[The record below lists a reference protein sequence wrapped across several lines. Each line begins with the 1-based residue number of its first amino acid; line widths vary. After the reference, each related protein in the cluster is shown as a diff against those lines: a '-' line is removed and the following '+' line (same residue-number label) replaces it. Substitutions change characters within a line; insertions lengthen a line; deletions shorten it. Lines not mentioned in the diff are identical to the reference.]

1 MLYTKQIPEHAQIPS
16 DIKILN
22 QFDETSVV
30 GKEFCIIVAEL
41 TPEQLEIIKKLD
53 KFPIFNSDVD
63 AFESALDTSIW
74 GFLQA
79 PESLEISG
87 LGDTSVMSH
96 DEIDSRLMCCSYIE
110 HVNSL
115 RDNGKLDDTIANLL
129 IAKRLDI
136 LAIETKAL
144 NKENT

>member
-1 MLYTKQIPEHAQIPS
+1 MLYTKHIPEYAQIPA

-22 QFDETSVV
+22 QFDETALV

-41 TPEQLEIIKKLD
+41 TPEQLEIVKKLD
-53 KFPIFNSDVD
+53 KFPIFNSDAD
-63 AFESALDTSIW
+63 AFESALNTAIW
-74 GFLQA
+74 GFLQT

-115 RDNGKLDDTIANLL
+115 RNNGKLGDITANLL

-144 NKENT
+144 NKEDK

>member
-1 MLYTKQIPEHAQIPS
+1 MLYTKQIPEHAQIP
-16 DIKILN
+16 DNIKILN
-22 QFDETSVV
+22 QFDETTLV
-30 GKEFCIIVAEL
+30 GKEFCIVVAEL
-41 TPEQLEIIKKLD
+41 TPEQLEIVKKHD
-53 KFPIFNSDVD
+53 KFPIFNSNAD
-63 AFESALDTSIW
+63 AFESALNTAIW
-74 GFLQA
+74 GFLQT

-115 RDNGKLDDTIANLL
+115 RNNGKLGDITANLL

-144 NKENT
+144 NKENV

>member
-1 MLYTKQIPEHAQIPS
+1 MLYTKHIPEHAQIPA

-22 QFDETSVV
+22 QFDETALV

-41 TPEQLEIIKKLD
+41 TPEQLEIVKKHD
-53 KFPIFNSDVD
+53 KFPIFNSNAD
-63 AFESALDTSIW
+63 AFESALNTAIW
-74 GFLQA
+74 GFLQT

-115 RDNGKLDDTIANLL
+115 RNNGKLGDITANLL

-144 NKENT
+144 NKEDK

>member
-1 MLYTKQIPEHAQIPS
+1 MLYTKHIPEYAQIP
-16 DIKILN
+16 DNIKILN
-22 QFDETSVV
+22 QFDETALV

-41 TPEQLEIIKKLD
+41 TPEQLEIVKKLD
-53 KFPIFNSDVD
+53 KFPIFNSDAD
-63 AFESALDTSIW
+63 AFESALNTAIW
-74 GFLQA
+74 GFLQT

-87 LGDTSVMSH
+87 LGDTSVMSY

-115 RDNGKLDDTIANLL
+115 RNNGKLGDITANLL

-144 NKENT
+144 NKEDK

>member
-1 MLYTKQIPEHAQIPS
+1 MLYTKQIPEHAQIPA

-22 QFDETSVV
+22 QFDETTLV

-41 TPEQLEIIKKLD
+41 TPEQLELVKKHD
-53 KFPIFNSDVD
+53 KFPIFNSDAD
-63 AFESALDTSIW
+63 AFESALNTAIW
-74 GFLQA
+74 GFLQT

-115 RDNGKLDDTIANLL
+115 RNNGKLGDITANLL
-129 IAKRLDI
+129 IAKCLDI

-144 NKENT
+144 NKEDK